1 MTIDDYYKKAN
12 DLMFTGLGKRSEQ
25 EEIESHIAP
34 FNIDNFMEALKKRLP
49 ECELHSTKTEM
60 KILPKVQYGSKDGGS
75 TWGK

>member
-25 EEIESHIAP
+25 EEIESHIAS
-34 FNIDNFMEALKKRLP
+34 FNIDNFMEALKKQLP
-49 ECELHSTKTEM
+49 ECELHSTKTEV
-60 KILPKVQYGSKDGGS
+60 KILPKVQYSSKGKAQ